1 MKNQEEPKAYATSL
15 KHCNLFATGELIC
28 RVDMA
33 KERSTHVAETIET
46 SGTIP
51 TEKHFKNET
60 EHVRTQVILDDVCQ
74 ICTKISKKNGTKER
88 NT

>member
-1 MKNQEEPKAYATSL
+1 MKNKEDPKAYAPGL
-15 KHCNLFATGELIC
+15 KHCNLFATDELIC

-46 SGTIP
+46 SGAIP
-51 TEKHFKNET
+51 TEKHSKNET
-60 EHVRTQVILDDVCQ
+60 EHVRTEVILDGVCQ